1 MHKKLLLLII
11 NIFACSQSIAQ
22 EKDNTQSS
30 VDNKYIYVI
39 NTLDSLFLKGE
50 YKAIIS
56 FCDESK
62 YELNSICRYNL
73 IGTYYFSGDSTGAWR
88 LLNNEITRITSN
100 NSSAS
105 SLDLLLSG
113 DYSGYKKFLLTST
126 AKKYIMGVVDSIYML
141 EPVTEKESGKELLH
155 LLIEDQWVRKMSSLY
170 DHFQPERKY
179 LLPPSIDSMDAIM
192 AQRDHCTKV
201 FDFYQKQNK
210 FFSKTEVG
218 IIYFRQLLL
227 FFHEW
232 DIERRAFY
240 HELIKEAVTSGVLG
254 IEHQMNFEVGSE
266 LIEMGWK
273 EFAKHRLEIQDRYRK
288 KYSKPEY
295 RYHIF

>member
-1 MHKKLLLLII
+1 M
-11 NIFACSQSIAQ
+11 
-22 EKDNTQSS
+22 
-30 VDNKYIYVI
+30 
-39 NTLDSLFLKGE
+39 
-50 YKAIIS
+50 IS
-56 FCDESK
+56 GQKS
-62 YELNSICRYNL
+62 
-73 IGTYYFSGDSTGAWR
+73 
-88 LLNNEITRITSN
+88 
-100 NSSAS
+100 S
-105 SLDLLLSG
+105 SLN
-113 DYSGYKKFLLTST
+113 
-126 AKKYIMGVVDSIYML
+126 
-141 EPVTEKESGKELLH
+141 
-155 LLIEDQWVRKMSSLY
+155 
-170 DHFQPERKY
+170 
-179 LLPPSIDSMDAIM
+179 
-192 AQRDHCTKV
+192 RDCI

-210 FFSKTEVG
+210 LFSKTEVG
-218 IIYFRQLLL
+218 IIYYLQLLL